1 MKLSISSIC
10 KISLW
15 IVATLSLLSQISN
28 TRFLQDDYIVLGFLS
43 KNTWSDWL
51 IAVWQGQG
59 GNLWPYGVHA
69 LLLTSSVQ
77 TVNTSLVAIWTV
89 FVVAVVTFCNLIIFK
104 WVLGDDINML
114 GKLKIM
120 TIFSISYLGFEGL
133 FTPGLISA
141 FSYHLASFS
150 HLWPITLLIF
160 ALYQMSIGNR
170 NLFLAFVLGM
180 FIGNSNIA
188 ESFAA
193 IICFGIMFILRKKDF
208 SVTKEFYAKS
218 KRFYYAVFSGLILG
232 FTIIIIA
239 PGFWNRAENS
249 VGLPSS
255 ASEFV
260 RRFFR
265 SFSSFSADLLTHPMF
280 WLSFLVG
287 ILLSKPVKTLNE
299 KAILINR
306 IKLLL
311 SMGLILFGSLT
322 IGSTF
327 AYVSW
332 HQSSGLYQ
340 IFIPFSFLL
349 GFYSK
354 SFFNL
359 DLSESMTR
367 IILFT
372 VTTSLLLLSLRA
384 GLAFEK
390 RGIDWDN
397 AFKINVCKIK
407 KDPKSKLIGAEMLYP
422 GFNLGIED
430 VSSWEWMRSGY
441 SQWVSGPKFKSN
453 IECP

>member
-1 MKLSISSIC
+1 MKLSINNIT
-10 KISLW
+10 KISLS
-15 IVATLSLLSQISN
+15 IAAILLLLSQVFN
-28 TRFLQDDYIVLGFLS
+28 TKFLQDDYIVLGFLS
-43 KNTWSDWL
+43 DGSWIGWLNEVWSS
-51 IAVWQGQG
+51 QG
-59 GNLWPYGVHA
+59 GNLWPYGIHA
-69 LLLTSSVQ
+69 LLLTSSVH
-77 TVNTSLVAIWTV
+77 TVNTSLVAFWTL
-89 FVVAVVTFCNLIIFK
+89 FVVAAVTLCNLIIFK
-104 WVLGDDINML
+104 WILGDDLKIL
-114 GKLKIM
+114 GKLKII

-160 ALYQMSIGNR
+160 ALYRMSIGNR
-170 NLFLAFVLGM
+170 NLCLAFVLGI

-193 IICFGIMFILRKKDF
+193 IICFIIMFILRKKDMF
-208 SVTKEFYAKS
+208 VTREFYAKS
-218 KRFYYAVFSGLILG
+218 KSFYYAVFSGLILG
-232 FTIIIIA
+232 FTIIIIS

-255 ASEFV
+255 ASEFI

-265 SFSSFSADLLTHPMF
+265 SFSSFAADLLTHPMF

-287 ILLSKPVKTLNE
+287 ILLRNSVKTLNE
-299 KAILINR
+299 KAIIINQ

-311 SMGLILFGSLT
+311 SLGLILFGALT

-340 IFIPFSFLL
+340 VFISLSFLL

-354 SFFNL
+354 TIFNYNS
-359 DLSESMTR
+359 SESIKKIMLV
-367 IILFT
+367 IT
-372 VTTSLLLLSLRA
+372 VISLLLLSLRA
-384 GLAFEK
+384 NLAFEK
-390 RGIDWDN
+390 RETDWDN

-441 SQWVSGPKFKSN
+441 SQWVSSPKFKSK
-453 IECP
+453 IDCP